1 MQYFGA
7 ESMAS
12 SNIDEHFRA
21 IWRRALNEPSL
32 ETLTPHLIQSWAT
45 ARGLRV
51 ASVEE
56 REVGIFGATKSI
68 VLTAGNFRACFPKIS
83 TSGDPAWELR
93 RQVADK
99 NPGLWEKMEW
109 FSPLW
114 VPMGE
119 SRRLL
124 QETENCSRERAI
136 ELFNYHTSTI
146 YTVPFQAVCI
156 AQIMPRAHSLREFCP
171 IAREAFLAFYSG
183 YRASSISAL
192 IPAIEGGLTRITSSV
207 GTNLPIPAKIDRA
220 TDRAIQCAASLHFE
234 RMWVPQEYLNK
245 EYLFGQDER
254 VFAFEMYRR
263 WLQRS
268 FFRNTGEYD
277 GVTWLN
283 RHLFAHGTASSWQ
296 QSANF
301 GRLIVALATLGVIES
316 WHDAVTQRFFVFSR
330 DERGK

>member
-1 MQYFGA
+1 
-7 ESMAS
+7 MAS

-32 ETLTPHLIQSWAT
+32 ETLTPHPIQSWAT

-99 NPGLWEKMEW
+99 NAGLWEKMEW

-183 YRASSISAL
+183 YRASEHL
-192 IPAIEGGLTRITSSV
+192 C
-207 GTNLPIPAKIDRA
+207 ID
-220 TDRAIQCAASLHFE
+220 T
-234 RMWVPQEYLNK
+234 
-245 EYLFGQDER
+245 G
-254 VFAFEMYRR
+254 YRR
-263 WLQRS
+263 RPDKNHLKCRDQS
-268 FFRNTGEYD
+268 SNTRE
-277 GVTWLN
+277 N
-283 RHLFAHGTASSWQ
+283 
-296 QSANF
+296 
-301 GRLIVALATLGVIES
+301 
-316 WHDAVTQRFFVFSR
+316 
-330 DERGK
+330 